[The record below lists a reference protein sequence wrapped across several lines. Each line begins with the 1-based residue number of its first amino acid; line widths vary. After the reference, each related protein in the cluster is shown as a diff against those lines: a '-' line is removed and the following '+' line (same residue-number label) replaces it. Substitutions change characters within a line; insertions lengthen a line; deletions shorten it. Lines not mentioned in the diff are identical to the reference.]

1 MSLRAGHSMNV
12 EEFLARFGD
21 KTERYELLDG
31 LPIPRSTGTAA
42 HARIVRRVIGALRR
56 QLSGRPWR
64 PVSEAPVPIDRATLL
79 VPDVMVSFKP
89 FDQASAESS
98 DPAVVVEV
106 VSSDTQARDRG
117 DKWLKYAT
125 LASLQHYL
133 LIATDDHRIESFSRC
148 DAARWTYRTYQDGL
162 KANVALPALDVCLLS
177 AEIYEGIDLDRR
189 GGARTS

>member
-1 MSLRAGHSMNV
+1 MGLRVSQSMDV

-64 PVSEAPVPIDRATLL
+64 AVTETPVAIDRATLL
-79 VPDVMVSFKP
+79 VPDVLVSFKP
-89 FDQASAESS
+89 FDQPGPEGS

-125 LASLQHYL
+125 LASLEHYL
-133 LIATDDHRIESFSRC
+133 LIATDDHRIESFSRL
-148 DAARWTYRTYQDGL
+148 DAARWTYRTFQDGL
-162 KANVALPALDVCLLS
+162 KANVALPALDVCLLA

-189 GGARTS
+189 GAARPS